1 MARKHVPLWNAFN
14 ASLTIHRA
22 KSAHLFGVLPVRS
35 RAAAREIREDPT
47 LSITDLPLFSML
59 RSRMQWHQERQRVL
73 AQNVANSDTRDFQ
86 PRDLNALKFENVEP
100 GRMTVSMRRTDS
112 SHMNSS
118 GGSATGFQ
126 TGQSRGFESKPS
138 GSTVVLEDE
147 MMKVA
152 ANQMDYQAASS
163 LYTKSLG
170 LIKIAI
176 GKR

>member
-1 MARKHVPLWNAFN
+1 
-14 ASLTIHRA
+14 
-22 KSAHLFGVLPVRS
+22 
-35 RAAAREIREDPT
+35 

-86 PRDLNALKFENVEP
+86 PRDLKPLKFENAEP
-100 GRMTVSMRRTDS
+100 GAMTVSLRQTAS
-112 SHMNSS
+112 NHMNAS
-118 GGSATGFQ
+118 GGSTSGYQ
-126 TGQSRGFESKPS
+126 TGQSRAFESHVAATS
-138 GSTVVLEDE
+138 VNLEDE

-163 LYTKSLG
+163 LYIKSLG

>member
-1 MARKHVPLWNAFN
+1 
-14 ASLTIHRA
+14 
-22 KSAHLFGVLPVRS
+22 
-35 RAAAREIREDPT
+35 
-47 LSITDLPLFSML
+47 ML

-86 PRDLNALKFENVEP
+86 PRDLNPLRFENVEP
-100 GRMTVSMRRTDS
+100 GTMSVAMRRTDGG
-112 SHMNSS
+112 HMNSS

-126 TGQSRGFESKPS
+126 TGQARGFESRVS
-138 GSTVVLEDE
+138 ATAVNLEDE

-163 LYTKSLG
+163 LYIKSLG